1 MKDLTLLLDKNK
13 QYYTM
18 YLNTKE
24 AMSLIHKEI
33 EEMKADY
40 LFKIEETSMKLGV
53 SRNEVLNLNE
63 IIERL
68 GKEKNKLEHTIETE
82 RKETIEGKI
91 QLRKMIKNFKMMKQS
106 MEMTNEEL
114 LTWRYM
120 YDQEK
125 INNDNITL
133 DLEALELRV
142 LREQKRNKIN

>member
-142 LREQKRNKIN
+142 LREQRRNKIN

>member
-1 MKDLTLLLDKNK
+1 
-13 QYYTM
+13 M

-142 LREQKRNKIN
+142 LREQRRNKIN